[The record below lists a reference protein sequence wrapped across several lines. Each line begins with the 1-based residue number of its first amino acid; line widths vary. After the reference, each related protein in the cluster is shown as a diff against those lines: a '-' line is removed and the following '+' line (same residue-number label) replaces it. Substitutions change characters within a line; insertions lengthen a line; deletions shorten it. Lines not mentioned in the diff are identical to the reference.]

1 MQTTLHQE
9 LVIGIILLNAYSCGA
24 NCVERFVNYQTW
36 PLIAVD
42 SFKAYHKA
50 QQPLIQSFVVAPVA
64 IGFLLQVWLV
74 WDLPVGVAPAVA
86 WVMLIASAVGAVS
99 TVALQLPIHAAF
111 NQSGYS
117 PALMRRLLWTDWF
130 RKAADVARL
139 AATAVLLHQIV
150 RVR

>member
-1 MQTTLHQE
+1 
-9 LVIGIILLNAYSCGA
+9 
-24 NCVERFVNYQTW
+24 
-36 PLIAVD
+36 VD